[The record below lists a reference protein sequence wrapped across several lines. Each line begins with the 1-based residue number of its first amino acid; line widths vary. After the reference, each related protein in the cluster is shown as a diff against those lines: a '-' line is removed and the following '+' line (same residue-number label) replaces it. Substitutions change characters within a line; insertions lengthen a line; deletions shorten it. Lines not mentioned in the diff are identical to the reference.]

1 MNLPLTSVSSCA
13 FTEPQLL
20 ENGVTLPSVEVA
32 YETYGELN
40 AAGDNAIL
48 VCHALTANAH
58 AGGEG
63 GWWELLIG
71 PGRALDTR
79 RYFII
84 CSNILGSCY
93 GTTGPRS
100 LNPWTGSRYGASFPT
115 ITVRDMVEL
124 QKRLL
129 DALEVRRL
137 ACVLGSSLGA
147 MQVLEW
153 AVLYPDFCETMIPI
167 SVAARQ
173 TAWCI
178 ALNSAVRAA
187 IKLDP
192 QHGLAT
198 ARMFGMI
205 SYRSAEEFEQ
215 RFGRRRQFPFLSEFD
230 PRNIFEV
237 EGYLAHHGRKLV
249 ERFDPD
255 TYTCLSRAMDLHDLG
270 RGRGRLEEVLGGI
283 RSTCL
288 CIGVSSDIRYPVSNQ
303 KEITEA
309 IAGAMYGEIESIHG
323 HDAFLIE
330 FEQLGSMISGFL
342 AEYASGGWFWRTDT
356 SAPRKVSGWR

>member
-1 MNLPLTSVSSCA
+1 MRNLPLNTISVCTL
-13 FTEPQLL
+13 TEPLLL
-20 ENGVTLPSVEVA
+20 ESGATLPSVEVA
-32 YETYGELN
+32 YETYGALN
-40 AAGDNAIL
+40 AAGDNAIV

-58 AGGEG
+58 AGGAG
-63 GWWELLIG
+63 GWWEPLIG

-79 RYFII
+79 RYFVV
-84 CSNILGSCY
+84 CSNLLGSCY
-93 GTTGPRS
+93 GTTGPCS
-100 LNPWTGSRYGASFPT
+100 LNPWTGVRYGASFPT
-115 ITVRDMVEL
+115 ITIRDMVAV

-129 DALEVRRL
+129 DTLGVRRV
-137 ACVLGSSLGA
+137 ACVLGSSLGG

-153 AVLYPDFCETMIPI
+153 AVLYPNFCETMIPI

-187 IKLDP
+187 INLDP
-192 QHGLAT
+192 VNGLAT

-215 RFGRRRQFPFLSEFD
+215 RFGRRRRYPFLSEFD
-230 PRNIFEV
+230 PKNIFEV

-255 TYTCLSRAMDLHDLG
+255 TYVCLSRAMDLHDLA
-270 RGRGRLEEVLGGI
+270 RGRGHVEAVLGSI
-283 RSTCL
+283 RAACL
-288 CIGVSSDIRYPVSNQ
+288 CIGVSSDVRYPISNQ
-303 KEITEA
+303 KEIAEG
-309 IAGAMYGEIESIHG
+309 IPGAMYGEIESVHG

-330 FEQLGSMISGFL
+330 FEQMDSMISGFL
-342 AEYASGGWFWRTDT
+342 AEYASGGYRQ
-356 SAPRKVSGWR
+356 ASGWR